1 MNIGSVSGWIAVIA
15 VAAFII
21 VPALWLFVFK
31 KGEE

>member
-1 MNIGSVSGWIAVIA
+1 MEIGSLGGWLAVGA